1 MKHVW
6 RRVGAVLLLPVVA
19 SLASCGDQSGD
30 RPTLDPSRSLTDV
43 PSVTATLPSP
53 TRSFSRSPTD
63 TASASD
69 APTTDEPTTDE
80 PTEPPTTEPTEPPTS
95 TATSAPPTPTPT
107 PTPTRTESEPTTAAS
122 SPEQEPTPSASPTP
136 EATEDEKAEDDAATP
151 TWVWWLLGALVVAL
165 AVGVPLLVR
174 ARRRSA
180 WQERLTAAEA
190 EVAWFA
196 RELVPAL
203 RRDTSVDRLA
213 GAWAVSS
220 QRVVAAEDLLTS
232 LVATAQD
239 DARRARAT
247 ELRDAVRAGRS
258 RVESLAVGQDVSELA
273 LDLDEVAA
281 GLEAA
286 LRPAPPTP

>member
-6 RRVGAVLLLPVVA
+6 RRVGAVLLLPVMA
-19 SLASCGDQSGD
+19 SLVSCGDQSGD

-53 TRSFSRSPTD
+53 TRSFSRSPAD
-63 TASASD
+63 TASATD
-69 APTTDEPTTDE
+69 APTTDE
-80 PTEPPTTEPTEPPTS
+80 PTEPPTTGPTEPPIS

-122 SPEQEPTPSASPTP
+122 SPEQEPTPSPSPTP

-151 TWVWWLLGALVVAL
+151 AWVWWLLGVLVVAL

-273 LDLDEVAA
+273 IDLDEVAA
-281 GLEAA
+281 GLEAV
-286 LRPAPPTP
+286 LRPAAPTA

>member
-1 MKHVW
+1 MHVW

-19 SLASCGDQSGD
+19 LLVSCGDQSGE

-53 TRSFSRSPTD
+53 TRSFTRSPTD
-63 TASASD
+63 TSSPTTD
-69 APTTDEPTTDE
+69 APTS
-80 PTEPPTTEPTEPPTS
+80 EPPTTEPTEPPTS
-95 TATSAPPTPTPT
+95 TDTDTSAPPTPTPT
-107 PTPTRTESEPTTAAS
+107 PTPTRTESEQTTAAS
-122 SPEQEPTPSASPTP
+122 SPEREPTPSPSPTP
-136 EATEDEKAEDDAATP
+136 EATETEEDDAESTP
-151 TWVWWLLGALVVAL
+151 TWVWWLVGALVVAL

-196 RELVPAL
+196 RELVPEL
-203 RRDTSVDRLA
+203 RRSASVDRLA

-220 QRVVAAEDLLTS
+220 ERVVAAEDQLTS
-232 LVATAQD
+232 LVATTQD
-239 DARRARAT
+239 DTRRARAT
-247 ELRDAVRAGRS
+247 ELRDAVRAGRT
-258 RVESLAVGQDVSELA
+258 RVESLAVAQDVSELS

-286 LRPAPPTP
+286 LRPAAPTP